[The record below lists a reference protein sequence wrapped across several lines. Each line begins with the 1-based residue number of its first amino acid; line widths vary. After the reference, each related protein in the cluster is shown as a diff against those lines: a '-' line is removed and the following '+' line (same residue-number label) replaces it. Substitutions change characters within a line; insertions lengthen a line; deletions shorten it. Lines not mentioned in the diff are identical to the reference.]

1 VDSGDDRYP
10 TIGVGCHWTLIL
22 GPASALIDNG
32 EERSRQEV
40 LRETLRGRNGG
51 AFLFR
56 GDYTVCVGA
65 DRATRILV
73 FIEKEVRP

>member
-1 VDSGDDRYP
+1 MSD
-10 TIGVGCHWTLIL
+10 
-22 GPASALIDNG
+22 G

>member
-1 VDSGDDRYP
+1 VTVRLMSD
-10 TIGVGCHWTLIL
+10 
-22 GPASALIDNG
+22 G